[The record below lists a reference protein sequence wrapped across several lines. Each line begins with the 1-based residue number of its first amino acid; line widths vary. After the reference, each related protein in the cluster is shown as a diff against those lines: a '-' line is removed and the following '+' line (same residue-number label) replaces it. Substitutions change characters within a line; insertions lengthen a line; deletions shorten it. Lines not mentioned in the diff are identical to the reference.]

1 MMAWVELAYSKSQ
14 VKRAGKVLRDSVRHP
29 LTIDEQTVRD
39 AELALENWRSAH
51 AFALNSVQMT
61 LRRQVER
68 AQLTADVSQRLKERR
83 TIIDKLLREPT
94 MQLSTM
100 QDIAGCRAV
109 VPDLADVRQVVDGWH
124 EARLRK
130 LEIVEEYDYLEV
142 SRPSGYRAYH
152 LIVRH
157 GEQGRLV
164 EVQLRSQLQHA
175 WAVAVE
181 SVGRT
186 RGQSLKTGQGTPELL
201 ARFHRVA
208 VYLAAVELGQ
218 PIDASLRS
226 EAHDFLTMLQAGPTA
241 PEGDHDD

>member
-1 MMAWVELAYSKSQ
+1 MAWVELAYSKSQ
-14 VKRAGKVLRDSVRHP
+14 VKQAGKVLRDSVRHP
-29 LTIDEQTVRD
+29 LTIDEQTVRE
-39 AELALENWRSAH
+39 AELVLENWRSAH
-51 AFALNSVQMT
+51 AFALNSLQMT
-61 LRRQVER
+61 LRRQVDH
-68 AQLTADVSQRLKERR
+68 AQVTADSSQRLKERR

-109 VPDLADVRQVVDGWH
+109 LPDLAAVRQVIDGWH
-124 EARLRK
+124 NARLRK

-142 SRPSGYRAYH
+142 ARPSGYRAYH

-157 GEQGRLV
+157 EEQGRLV

-201 ARFHRVA
+201 ERFRRVA
-208 VYLAAVELGQ
+208 QYLAALELGHE
-218 PIDASLRS
+218 IDASLRS
-226 EAHDFLTMLQAGPTA
+226 EAQDFLTMLQAGHPA
-241 PEGDHDD
+241 PEGDHDV

>member
-1 MMAWVELAYSKSQ
+1 
-14 VKRAGKVLRDSVRHP
+14 
-29 LTIDEQTVRD
+29 
-39 AELALENWRSAH
+39 
-51 AFALNSVQMT
+51 MT

-68 AQLTADVSQRLKERR
+68 AQLTADVSQRLRERR
-83 TIIDKLLREPT
+83 TIIDKLLREVA

-109 VPDLADVRQVVDGWH
+109 VPDLAAALQVVDGWH

-130 LEIVEEYDYLEV
+130 LEIVEEYDELKV

-152 LIVRH
+152 LIVHH

-164 EVQLRSQLQHA
+164 EVKLRSELQHA

-201 ARFHRVA
+201 ARFRRVA
-208 VYLAAVELGQ
+208 DYLAAVELGQ

-226 EAHDFLTMLQAGPTA
+226 EAHDLLTVLQTGPPA

>member
-1 MMAWVELAYSKSQ
+1 
-14 VKRAGKVLRDSVRHP
+14 
-29 LTIDEQTVRD
+29 
-39 AELALENWRSAH
+39 
-51 AFALNSVQMT
+51 
-61 LRRQVER
+61 
-68 AQLTADVSQRLKERR
+68 
-83 TIIDKLLREPT
+83 
-94 MQLSTM
+94 MQLPTM

-109 VPDLADVRQVVDGWH
+109 VPDLAAVRQVVDGWH
-124 EARLRK
+124 DAHLRK
-130 LEIVEEYDYLEV
+130 LEIVEEYDELEA

-201 ARFHRVA
+201 ERFRRVA
-208 VYLAAVELGQ
+208 EYLAAIELGQ

-226 EAHDFLTMLQAGPTA
+226 EAQDFLTMLQAGHRA
-241 PEGDHDD
+241 PEGDHDG

>member
-1 MMAWVELAYSKSQ
+1 MAL
-14 VKRAGKVLRDSVRHP
+14 H
-29 LTIDEQTVRD
+29 
-39 AELALENWRSAH
+39 
-51 AFALNSVQMT
+51 
-61 LRRQVER
+61 RRIGR
-68 AQLTADVSQRLKERR
+68 AQLTADISQRLTERR

-109 VPDLADVRQVVDGWH
+109 LPDRDAVRQVVDGWH
-124 EARLRK
+124 DARLRK

-142 SRPSGYRAYH
+142 ARPSGYRAYH
-152 LIVRH
+152 LILRH
-157 GEQGRLV
+157 EEQGRLV
-164 EVQLRSQLQHA
+164 EVQLRSQRQQHA

-201 ARFHRVA
+201 ARFRRVA
-208 VYLAAVELGQ
+208 QYLGAVELGH

-226 EAHDFLTMLQAGPTA
+226 EAQFFLTMLQAGHPA
-241 PEGDHDD
+241 PEGEHDG